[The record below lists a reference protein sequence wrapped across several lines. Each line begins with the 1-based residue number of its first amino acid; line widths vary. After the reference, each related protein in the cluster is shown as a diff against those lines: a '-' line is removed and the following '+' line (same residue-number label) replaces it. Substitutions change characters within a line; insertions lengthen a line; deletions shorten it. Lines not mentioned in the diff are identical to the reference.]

1 MCGTCVRLSAPIHIS
16 PILFNTCVV
25 FCHGSGVVSETTEQ
39 LNCLSLRV
47 AARRLPRCS
56 HQRGVVTKLRRE
68 RIVIGCN
75 MINLAL
81 YCMYRTC
88 TQCLHSLV
96 RVVIISSLKDIY
108 MYSSSCTVRKVLAD
122 FAVSDWR
129 RNCKALCDVMFR
141 QIEENGRKFRH
152 IELSNSVIS

>member
-1 MCGTCVRLSAPIHIS
+1 MTNRFTIYKDLQSIKMKRSNLCCFLILSS
-16 PILFNTCVV
+16 QLLYCSF
-25 FCHGSGVVSETTEQ
+25 TTEQ
-39 LNCLSLRV
+39 LKCLSLRV

-108 MYSSSCTVRKVLAD
+108 MYSSTVAALFEKC
-122 FAVSDWR
+122 WR
-129 RNCKALCDVMFR
+129 
-141 QIEENGRKFRH
+141 
-152 IELSNSVIS
+152 ISL

>member
-16 PILFNTCVV
+16 PILFHKCVV

-108 MYSSSCTVRKVLAD
+108 MYSTVVAALFEKC
-122 FAVSDWR
+122 WR
-129 RNCKALCDVMFR
+129 
-141 QIEENGRKFRH
+141 
-152 IELSNSVIS
+152 ISL